1 VKLQVDIR
9 KTLCSHDREFVLE
22 ARFEARHDR
31 VVVFGPSGSGKS
43 VTMQCIAGLLHPEAG
58 RIVVNER
65 VLFDAQTGVNL
76 PPQRRNVGFVF
87 QDYALFPHLTVEE
100 NIGFGLQQGLR
111 MRPGSQH
118 AERVAQFLELFE
130 LGPMARSFPRNLS
143 GGQRQRVALAR
154 TLIREPQLLL
164 LDEPLSALDP
174 LLRERVREE
183 LSATQ
188 RRFGVP
194 MVVITHDPADVEAF
208 AENVVVFDHGKV
220 AQVLD
225 LGAGPAGTAGAPRRE
240 QLGRMLADLYQA
252 GAPA

>member
-1 VKLQVDIR
+1 MKLQVDIR
-9 KTLCSHDREFVLE
+9 KTMRSHDREFRFE

-43 VTMQCIAGLLHPEAG
+43 LTMQCIAGLLQPEAG

-65 VLFDAQTGVNL
+65 VLFDASAGVNL
-76 PPQRRNVGFVF
+76 PPQERAVGFVF
-87 QDYALFPHLTVEE
+87 QDYALFPHLSVEE
-100 NIGFGLQQGLR
+100 NIGFGLSHGLR
-111 MRPGSQH
+111 TRATPEN
-118 AERVAQFLELFE
+118 AARIREFLGLFE
-130 LGPMARSFPRNLS
+130 LEPLARSLPRNLS

-154 TLIREPQLLL
+154 ALIRAPQLLL

-188 RRFGVP
+188 RRFAVP

-208 AENVVVFDHGKV
+208 AENVIVFDHGRV

-225 LGAGPAGTAGAPRRE
+225 LGASEPGSAAPRRRE
-240 QLGRMLADLYQA
+240 QLGRMLVDLYPN
-252 GAPA
+252 GTLV